1 MKNTMKYFKKGLV
14 LILISIITFAG
25 SIINTNAVNN
35 TISLGDAKR
44 FTGYVGELDFSVKKT
59 TTGEYLYCLNIHKTT
74 AKNITAKLITGREKD
89 AGLAYIIENGFPNK
103 SITGDANK
111 DYYITQSA
119 VWWYLDD
126 TTGSSNLSKYF
137 KSTGP
142 DEYGLRSKIQKLVN
156 EGKKHTKYEDTK
168 LTIKTSDTTMTLK
181 DGYYVSNPIYASSIN
196 NLDNYKITLT
206 NAPSGTQIVNSNNKV
221 TNTIGK
227 SERFTIRVPASK
239 ITGTKLNFK
248 VTATGTGTI
257 YKAYE
262 YQPTNSKMQNVA
274 KLVAE
279 KTNVSSSVNL
289 AISSSKVTITK
300 LDKATNKALAGAKL
314 VVKDSTGKV
323 VTSWTSTTKA
333 HVIANLSN
341 GTYTITET
349 EAPKGYLL
357 NNETYKFTITD
368 KNKDITVNFY
378 NEARESVVNIV
389 KVDNTTGESLAGAVL
404 VVRDVNGNEIEKF
417 TTTTDPYIITDLE
430 NGTYTVEEESAPE
443 GYMLNSEKITFTIDD
458 NNLSHQI
465 TFENSPEVYVPDTA
479 SSSSLILTILGI
491 AIIGTG
497 IGFIYK
503 NGKKAK

>member
-1 MKNTMKYFKKGLV
+1 MKKTIKNFKKILLAV
-14 LILISIITFAG
+14 LISAITFG
-25 SIINTNAVNN
+25 STIIDTNAASK

-44 FTGYVGELDFSVKKT
+44 LSGYVADLDFSTKT
-59 TTGEYLYCLNIHKTT
+59 TTSGEYLYCLNRLKTT
-74 AKNITAKLITGREKD
+74 AKNTTAKLVGERD
-89 AGLAYIIENGFPNK
+89 AGIAYIIENGYPNK
-103 SITGDANK
+103 SITGNANK

-126 TTGSSNLSKYF
+126 TTGSSNLSKSF
-137 KSTGP
+137 KSTGS
-142 DEYGLRSKIQKLVN
+142 DNYGLRSKIKKLVS
-156 EGKKHTKYEDTK
+156 EAKSHKKYATTK
-168 LTIKTSDTTMTLK
+168 LTIKTSDTTMSLK
-181 DGYYVSNPIYASSIN
+181 DGYYISEEIYASTIS
-196 NLDNYKITLT
+196 NLSSYKVELT
-206 NAPSGTQIVNSNNKV
+206 NAPSGTQIINSNNKV

-227 SERFTIRVPASK
+227 NEKFRIKVPASK
-239 ITGTKLNFK
+239 VTGTKLNIK
-248 VTATGTGTI
+248 VTAKATGTV

-262 YQPTNSKMQNVA
+262 YQPTDSKMQNVA

-289 AISSSKVTITK
+289 AISTSKVTITK
-300 LDKATNKALAGAKL
+300 IDKATNKALAGAKL

-323 VTSWTSTTKA
+323 VTSWTSTTKS
-333 HVIANLSN
+333 HVITNLSN
-341 GTYTITET
+341 GTYTVIET

-368 KNKDITVNFY
+368 TNKNITVNFY

-389 KVDNTTGESLAGAVL
+389 KVDNTTGEALAGAVL
-404 VVRDVNGNEIEKF
+404 VVRDSNGNEIERF

-465 TFENSPEVYVPDTA
+465 TFENSLEVYVPDTA

-497 IGFIYK
+497 IGFVYK